1 MEPCFGPFF
10 WGKKSR
16 CQDHSLRGLYGASHF
31 AETAASLFAAL
42 YRRFDFQGDNVRH
55 PRGWTGGF
63 PTGGDE
69 KDGGDGRGKLVMGLL
84 CHDCPRSLKFQSCQ
98 SKQSNRTAGI
108 NSSTCCRCG
117 ARIVPYWQI
126 LTWRPLKSREYGY
139 TATYQMTFT
148 AAVY

>member
-1 MEPCFGPFF
+1 MQPFFGPFF
-10 WGKKSR
+10 LEKKTR

-55 PRGWTGGF
+55 PRYGGW
-63 PTGGDE
+63 
-69 KDGGDGRGKLVMGLL
+69 RGVLVMGLL
-84 CHDCPRSLKFQSCQ
+84 CNDCPCSLKLQPCQ

-126 LTWRPLKSREYGY
+126 LTWRPLKSIEYCY